1 MHHAATF
8 SFSQSEKRYR
18 ATSRRIP
25 VPMRASSRFPET
37 FSAKQTN
44 KQTNRVPPIRIC
56 IHTCSE
62 HIRALI
68 WFSMR

>member
-44 KQTNRVPPIRIC
+44 KQTECLLFGSVFIPVLN
-56 IHTCSE
+56 TFE
-62 HIRALI
+62 LLFGLA
-68 WFSMR
+68 